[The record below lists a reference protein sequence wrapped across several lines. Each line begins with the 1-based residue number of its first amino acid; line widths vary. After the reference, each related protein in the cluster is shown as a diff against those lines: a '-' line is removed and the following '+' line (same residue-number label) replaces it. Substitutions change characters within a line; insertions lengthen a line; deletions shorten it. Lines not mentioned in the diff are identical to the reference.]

1 MQDGNKRTIEVP
13 LGDRSYLIHIGR
25 SLFQE
30 LKSMDAY
37 SGRHIA
43 IVSHPGIWKL
53 YGDEVFQQVLGI
65 GAIPVPCLVPAGER
79 HKTWAQI
86 GKLLRTWADAG
97 LDRGSVA
104 IALGGGVVGDMTG
117 FAASCYMRGIPYV
130 QIPTTLLAQVDSSV
144 GGKTG
149 VDLPE
154 GKNLAG
160 AFHQPELVIADMNT
174 LNTLPKR
181 QMRSGMAEVLK
192 YGYIQDSNLSHKFT
206 SLGAKLLDST
216 HSEWPD
222 IVARCCQIKSD
233 VVQQDE
239 REGGARAMLN
249 YGHTLGHSV
258 EALMGLGH
266 MLHGEAIAIGMIYA
280 AILGEQ
286 LGITESGTHQRIAS
300 DMKLFGFSQAIP
312 ARLYDQE
319 IVQQMSRDKKSTRG
333 SVKFVFINKVGSVM
347 LPIAPVSSDD
357 MLRAIQ
363 THRELYG
370 EPREW

>member
-1 MQDGNKRTIEVP
+1 MQDGIKRTIEVP

-25 SLFQE
+25 NIFQDIDA
-30 LKSMDAY
+30 MTAY
-37 SGRHIA
+37 SGRHVA

-53 YGDEVFQQVLGI
+53 YGDKVFDALLKLGI
-65 GAIPVPCLVPAGER
+65 IPVPCLIPAGER
-79 HKTWAQI
+79 HKTWSQI
-86 GKLLRTWADAG
+86 GKLLRTWAEAG
-97 LDRGSVA
+97 LDRGSAA

-117 FAASCYMRGIPYV
+117 FAASCYMRGIPFV

-160 AFHQPELVIADMNT
+160 AFHQPELVIADIDT
-174 LNTLPKR
+174 LNTLPRR

-192 YGYIQDSNLSHKFT
+192 YGYIQDVELANQFT
-206 SLGAKLLDST
+206 SIGAGLLKST
-216 HSEWPD
+216 HHEWPA

-239 REGGARAMLN
+239 REGGVRAMLN

-266 MLHGEAIAIGMIYA
+266 MLHGESIAVGMIYA
-280 AILGEQ
+280 AVLGEQ
-286 LGITESGTHQRIAS
+286 IGLTELGTHQRIAH
-300 DMKLFGFSQAIP
+300 DMDLFGFNKSLPSQ
-312 ARLYDQE
+312 LYDQE
-319 IVQQMSRDKKSTRG
+319 IVQQMSRDKKSARG
-333 SVKFVFINKVGSVM
+333 SVKFVFIDRVGSVS
-347 LPIAPVSSDD
+347 LPIVPVDSAQ
-357 MLRAIQ
+357 MLTAIR

-370 EPREW
+370 VS